1 MEDLIMNS
9 IKYTAY
15 LKTVELHSLTK
26 AAELLGYTQPGI
38 SHMISSLEKEL
49 GFPLL
54 IRSKDGVYPTDE
66 GSQLLYYMRQIVK
79 NEKMLHDLSNQILG
93 IETGNI
99 SVGVFSSTSTQWM
112 PALLQKFTSLHPNI
126 NVNIIEGTTI
136 ELEQL
141 FQENQLDLALMSDP
155 APEGFEF
162 IPLMQDPI
170 LAILPQNHPLAEYA
184 AINPYELVKYPFIAP
199 HEGADEDIWRV
210 LIPERLTPNIRYRIK
225 GDTTILSMVA
235 NGLGVTLFPELAI
248 LLTSQKIVTRPL
260 TTNCTRTL
268 GIVVRSSKYASP
280 AVKEFLNLTK
290 KMAASDFLRTNQ

>member
-1 MEDLIMNS
+1 MNS
-9 IKYTAY
+9 VKYTAY
-15 LKTVELHSLTK
+15 LKTVEYHSLTK
-26 AAELLGYTQPGI
+26 AAEILGYTQPGI

-49 GFPLL
+49 GFSLL

-66 GSQLLYYMRQIVK
+66 GNQLLYYMRQIVN
-79 NEKMLHDLSNQILG
+79 NESMLRDLANQILG
-93 IETGNI
+93 IETGSL

-136 ELEQL
+136 DLEHL
-141 FQENQLDLALMSDP
+141 FSENRLDLALMSDP

-170 LAILPQNHPLAEYA
+170 LAIVPEGHPLASLDI
-184 AINPYELVKYPFIAP
+184 INPRDLVKYPFIVP
-199 HEGADEDIWRV
+199 QEGADEDIWRA
-210 LIPERLTPNIRYRIK
+210 LLPEKLTPSIRYRIK

-248 LLTSQKIVTRPL
+248 LLTSQKIVTKPL
-260 TTNCTRTL
+260 TSGCTRTL
-268 GIVVRSSKYASP
+268 GIVIRSSKYASP
-280 AVKEFLNLTK
+280 AAKEFLKLTRE
-290 KMAASDFLRTNQ
+290 MAASDFLHKNY